1 MKTRYAV
8 HPTFLVLLVLLIALV
23 SSCEKG
29 PDFREFNYP
38 APVVT
43 DFTPKQGYAGSA
55 VTITGKDFGTTLKA
69 VKVYFGEVRA
79 DSVKIVE
86 DNKIVVL
93 APVNG
98 VTGKLKVEI
107 YGKSDLTKEDFV
119 YMPSAKFI
127 SASTDKAQVGDEI
140 TVTGENFGTDIQKV
154 KAYIGNVEGT
164 VVSVTPNQIKFKVAD
179 GPSASIVL
187 MIDGQRVVGSYVM
200 VGMEKLVGSLFGHA
214 GSWNNNPA
222 TTIQAAVD
230 GDIATYVDGA
240 NKIGYMGYD
249 MGAGKGAMVKS
260 VRYVPRSTHA
270 SRMLNGEIRG
280 ANDPSLSDYVVLHK
294 ITAVPP
300 VGVYTEANIANEQT
314 FRYIYYYTAE
324 GNGNIAEIEF
334 YGNVVDKPIPVGKLA
349 FEFNT
354 DNEGWVPQQSATYAA
369 SAGALNV
376 TFSQTGTEKRRAD
389 LKLTNLPISLH
400 TGDYPIVAIKMKA
413 LPVGAVY
420 TFDVSGGAFGNGSK
434 KESKDF
440 VADNVIYW
448 DISVLGQGTNPPLL
462 NAPILFNAGQT
473 FQFKIA
479 DIPAETAPAGY
490 SIEWIRTFS
499 SKEELAKFIGK

>member
-1 MKTRYAV
+1 MKTKYAV
-8 HPTFLVLLVLLIALV
+8 YSPFLAVVVLLLVLFSA
-23 SSCEKG
+23 CEKG

-38 APVVT
+38 APVIT
-43 DFTPKQGYAGSA
+43 DFTPKQGYVGSA

-69 VKVYFGEVRA
+69 VKVYFGGVRA

-93 APVNG
+93 APQKG

-107 YGKSDLTKEDFV
+107 YGKQDTTKEDFV

-154 KAYIGNVEGT
+154 KAYIGNTEGT

-187 MIDGQRVVGSYVM
+187 LVDGQRLVGSYMM
-200 VGMEKLVGSLFGHA
+200 VGMEKLVGTLFGHA

-230 GDIATYVDGA
+230 GNIDTYVDGT

-249 MGAGKGAMVKS
+249 MGAGKGAIVKS
-260 VRYVPRSTHA
+260 VRYAPRSTHA

-280 ANDPSLSDYVVLHK
+280 ANDPALTDYVVLHK
-294 ITAVPP
+294 ITATPP
-300 VGVYTEANIANEQT
+300 VGVYTEANIANEQS

-334 YGNVVDKPIPVGKLA
+334 YGNVVDKPIPVGK
-349 FEFNT
+349 FVWEFNT
-354 DNEGWVPQQSATYAA
+354 DGNNEGWAAQQSGVSSVSGGQLSVKFSQTSGNKRSDLMQTTLPVKVHTGNYPIFAIKMSKPAGARITFDTNNGSFGNGFNKYSDTYAA
-369 SAGALNV
+369 DNVYYWDMSTLSMGAGAARPNEEIS
-376 TFSQTGTEKRRAD
+376 FS
-389 LKLTNLPISLH
+389 
-400 TGDYPIVAIKMKA
+400 
-413 LPVGAVY
+413 
-420 TFDVSGGAFGNGSK
+420 
-434 KESKDF
+434 
-440 VADNVIYW
+440 
-448 DISVLGQGTNPPLL
+448 
-462 NAPILFNAGQT
+462 T
-473 FQFKIA
+473 FQLKIA
-479 DIPAETAPAGY
+479 DIPQDDPATGY
-490 SIEWIRTFS
+490 SVDWIRTFS
-499 SKEELAKFIGK
+499 SKEELAKFLGK

>member
-1 MKTRYAV
+1 MKTKYAV
-8 HPTFLVLLVLLIALV
+8 HHIFLGALVLLISFL

-38 APVVT
+38 APVIT
-43 DFTPKQGYAGSA
+43 DFTPKQGYVGSA

-69 VKVYFGEVRA
+69 VKVYFGDVRA

-93 APVNG
+93 APQKG

-107 YGKSDLTKEDFV
+107 YGKQDTTKEDFV

-127 SASTDKAQVGDEI
+127 RANTDKAQVGDEI

-154 KAYIGNVEGT
+154 KAYIGNAEGA
-164 VVSVTPNQIKFKVAD
+164 VVSVTPNQIKFKVAE

-187 MIDGQRVVGSYVM
+187 LVDGQRLVGSYVM
-200 VGMEKLVGSLFGHA
+200 VGMEKLVGTLFGHS
-214 GSWNNNPA
+214 GSWNNDPA

-230 GDIATYVDGA
+230 GNIATYVDGA

-249 MGAGKGAMVKS
+249 MGAGKGAIVKS

-280 ANDPSLSDYVVLHK
+280 ANDPALTDYVVLHK
-294 ITAVPP
+294 ITATPP
-300 VGVYTEANIANEQT
+300 VGVYTEAIIASEQS

-354 DNEGWVPQQSATYAA
+354 DNEGWVPQQSAAYTI
-369 SAGALNV
+369 SGGALNV
-376 TFSQTGTEKRRAD
+376 TYPQTGADKRRAD
-389 LKLTNLPISLH
+389 LKLTTLPITLH
-400 TGDYPIVAIKMKA
+400 TGAYPIVAIKMKA

-440 VADNVIYW
+440 VDDQVIYW
-448 DISVLGQGTNPPLL
+448 DISVLGQGINPPVA
-462 NAPILFNAGQT
+462 NSPIVFNAGQT

-479 DIPAETAPAGY
+479 DIPPETASSGY
-490 SIEWIRTFS
+490 SVEWIRTFAN
-499 SKEELAKFIGK
+499 KEELAKFLGK